1 MSRIEAVRGTQDLL
15 PDQSGRWAEAER
27 RIREVL
33 RRYGFGEIRT
43 PVFEHV
49 ELFKRPLG
57 EGSDVVAKELYEFA
71 DKGGRQLAL
80 RPEGTAPVVRAYL
93 EHGLYAKGSRHK
105 LFYLGPIFRYDRPQA
120 GRYRQHHQIGVE
132 VFGNAAPSQDV
143 EVMELGDAILA
154 ALGVTGYERRIN
166 SNGDAACRPGYE
178 AALRAFVESKKDQVC
193 KDCSGYRLQH
203 NILRVLDCKN
213 EHCRTVTADAPKLTD
228 HLCAGCRAHH
238 DGVLAHLRTLGVEVV
253 PDPRLVRGFDYYTRT
268 CFEFVPQGAGQ
279 QGTLLGGGR
288 YDGLVKLLGG
298 PDTPAVGWGMGI
310 ERALAAAPADRL
322 PTGGPGLAA
331 FIAPA
336 VPEAFSRALKIAA
349 ELRRA
354 GIACELAAEGKSL
367 SSQLRAA
374 GNTGAR
380 AAVIVAATGP
390 VGVKNL
396 ETSEQIEVAEE
407 SLAARLA
414 PAPQ

>member
-15 PDQSGRWAEAER
+15 PDDAGRWALAEQ
-27 RIREVL
+27 RIRAVL
-33 RRYGFGEIRT
+33 RTYGFGEIRT

-57 EGSDVVAKELYEFA
+57 EGSDVVAKELYEFE
-71 DKGGRQLAL
+71 DKGGRKLAL

-120 GRYRQHHQIGVE
+120 GRYRQHHQVGVE
-132 VFGNAAPSQDV
+132 VFGNAAPSQDA
-143 EVMELGDAILA
+143 EVMELGDALLKE
-154 ALGVTGYERRIN
+154 LGVTGYERRIN
-166 SNGDAACRPGYE
+166 SNGDAQCRPAYE
-178 AALRAFVESKKDQVC
+178 AALKAFVESKKAEVC
-193 KDCSGYRLQH
+193 KDCSGYRLEH

-228 HLCAGCRAHH
+228 HLCENCRTHH
-238 DGVLAHLRTLGVEVV
+238 EGVLTHLRTLGIEVT

-268 CFEFVPQGAGQ
+268 CFEFVPKGAGQ

-310 ERALAAAPADRL
+310 ERLLAAATLPATASAPRAYVL
-322 PTGGPGLAA
+322 PAA
-331 FIAPA
+331 
-336 VPEAFSRALKIAA
+336 PEAFGRALKIAMD
-349 ELRRA
+349 LRHT
-354 GIACELAAEGKSL
+354 GVACEMAAEGKSL
-367 SSQLRAA
+367 ASQMRAA
-374 GNTGAR
+374 GSTGA
-380 AAVIVAATGP
+380 AWAVIVGGTGP
-390 VGVKNL
+390 VAVKNL
-396 ETSEQIEVAEE
+396 ESSEQVDVAESDLVAKLE
-407 SLAARLA
+407 AAQRVVG
-414 PAPQ
+414 